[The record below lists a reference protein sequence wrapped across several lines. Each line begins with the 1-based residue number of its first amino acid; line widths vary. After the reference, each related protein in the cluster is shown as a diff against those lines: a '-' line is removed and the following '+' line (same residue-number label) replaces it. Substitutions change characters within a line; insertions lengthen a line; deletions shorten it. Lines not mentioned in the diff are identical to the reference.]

1 MFQLLQTKQYLL
13 STDGRSGRLPDKIM
27 LAKLLHGCG
36 TAALYCNY
44 DWWQKPIY
52 RTFFTQQ
59 DREKWIETGRLRLI
73 KLMSGNAPENVK
85 SGFELYGFGRDW

>member
-1 MFQLLQTKQYLL
+1 MD
-13 STDGRSGRLPDKIM
+13 S
-27 LAKLLHGCG
+27 
-36 TAALYCNY
+36 